1 MDWEKTVRTVKTVG
15 AEAVISMNILRKDY
29 LSMQY
34 KPMIFESTASS
45 APDSD
50 KDVCFHRYVVAS
62 LKPLR
67 QCL

>member
-1 MDWEKTVRTVKTVG
+1 MDWEKTVRAVKAVG
-15 AEAVISMNILRKDY
+15 AEAVISINILRKDH
-29 LSMQY
+29 LPMQY
-34 KPMIFESTASS
+34 KSMIFESTASS
-45 APDSD
+45 TSDSD